1 MSIQTELTRIT
12 NAKTAIK
19 TAIEGKGVTVPESTK
34 LDGVAALIE
43 AISAGGGDKIAI
55 GSFTPSEACNY
66 YEIVHNLGQVPTG
79 AMCFCP
85 EIVRSSYEFL
95 FDNGSARVCWF
106 NGSGYF
112 SGTSDLSTS
121 KLTSTTIGDNTLS
134 DSSMFRATENT
145 VCAGSD
151 TTSLKYLLA
160 GKTYMW
166 IVWVTA

>member
-1 MSIQTELTRIT
+1 MSIQTEITRIES
-12 NAKTAIK
+12 AKTAIA
-19 TAIEGKGVTVPESTK
+19 TAIEGKGVTVPDGTK
-34 LDGVAALIE
+34 LDGMAALIE

-55 GSFTPSEACNY
+55 GSFTPSEACSY
-66 YEIVHNLGQVPTG
+66 YEIVHNLGQVPMG
-79 AMCFCP
+79 AMCFCS
-85 EIVRSSYEFL
+85 EIIRSSYEFL
-95 FDNGSARVCWF
+95 FDNGSVRLCWF

-121 KLTSTTIGDNTLS
+121 KLTSTTIGDSALS

-145 VCAGSD
+145 ICAGND
-151 TTSLKYLLA
+151 TTSSKYFLA